1 MGWGH
6 TGSIGANWDGMGPYW
21 EHWGHTGVI
30 LGGTGANW
38 DGMGPY
44 WEHWGCTGSTGA
56 ILGPTGANW
65 GGMGPYWE
73 HWGHTGVILGGT
85 GAVLGGTGLNWAILV
100 ALPTPQFLPCPPG
113 CPPALHAVMRRCWAR
128 DAAERPSFGVLH
140 RLLRELG

>member
-1 MGWGH
+1 MGPTGMGWGH
-6 TGSIGANWDGMGPYW
+6 
-21 EHWGHTGVI
+21 
-30 LGGTGANW
+30 
-38 DGMGPY
+38 
-44 WEHWGCTGSTGA
+44 TGSTGA
-56 ILGPTGANW
+56 ILGSH
-65 GGMGPYWE
+65 WE